1 MLKQKNITREQKKQV
16 NRFLQQIYGFPFKA
30 GGAYLCGAGFEKQGL
45 YTSVYT
51 LQKQALRRIQHSG
64 AAYISL
70 NILPKGG
77 ETPVAVQSHR
87 HRYRQQD
94 FSLGLRS
101 RRAGIGTADSL
112 VWNLRRRAHA
122 ERHRFHRLRRLPSI
136 LHI

>member
-70 NILPKGG
+70 NIFK
-77 ETPVAVQSHR
+77 SR
-87 HRYRQQD
+87 H
-94 FSLGLRS
+94 G

-112 VWNLRRRAHA
+112 AWHLRRCAHA
-122 ERHRFHRLRRLPSI
+122 ERYRFHLQNI
-136 LHI
+136 

>member
-64 AAYISL
+64 AAYIQGYGPHKEKSAYNNFNYSTTLLIPNGCRQFWLSRPYKSL
-70 NILPKGG
+70 
-77 ETPVAVQSHR
+77 
-87 HRYRQQD
+87 
-94 FSLGLRS
+94 
-101 RRAGIGTADSL
+101 
-112 VWNLRRRAHA
+112 
-122 ERHRFHRLRRLPSI
+122 
-136 LHI
+136 

>member
-70 NILPKGG
+70 NIFKP
-77 ETPVAVQSHR
+77 
-87 HRYRQQD
+87 RQ
-94 FSLGLRS
+94 GHC
-101 RRAGIGTADSL
+101 RRAEKHLWRFNHIVIDIDSRIFSGTTK
-112 VWNLRRRAHA
+112 
-122 ERHRFHRLRRLPSI
+122 P
-136 LHI
+136 